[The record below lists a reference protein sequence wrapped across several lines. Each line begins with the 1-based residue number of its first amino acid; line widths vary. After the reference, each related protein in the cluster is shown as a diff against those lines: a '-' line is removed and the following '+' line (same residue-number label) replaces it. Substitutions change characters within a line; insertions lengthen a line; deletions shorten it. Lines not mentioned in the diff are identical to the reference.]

1 MTIVVAVVLMV
12 AGFSFLLGW
21 YLGRIHL
28 MADEMDEMLKQ
39 HDHTDRRRSD
49 E

>member
-28 MADEMDEMLKQ
+28 MADEMLKE